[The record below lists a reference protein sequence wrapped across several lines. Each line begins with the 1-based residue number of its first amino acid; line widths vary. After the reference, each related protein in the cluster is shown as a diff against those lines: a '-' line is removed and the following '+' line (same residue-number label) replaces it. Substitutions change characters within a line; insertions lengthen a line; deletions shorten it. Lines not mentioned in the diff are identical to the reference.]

1 MNIGIHNANVWHG
14 HVVMSGSHRIKG
26 GTTDEVFQALTFR
39 FNLQDL
45 LHAQESIYHDK
56 EN

>member
-1 MNIGIHNANVWHG
+1 MIIGIHNANVWHG
-14 HVVMSGSHRIKG
+14 DVVMSGSHIIKVG
-26 GTTDEVFQALTFR
+26 ATNKVFQALTFR

-45 LHAQESIYHDK
+45 LHPQESICHTK